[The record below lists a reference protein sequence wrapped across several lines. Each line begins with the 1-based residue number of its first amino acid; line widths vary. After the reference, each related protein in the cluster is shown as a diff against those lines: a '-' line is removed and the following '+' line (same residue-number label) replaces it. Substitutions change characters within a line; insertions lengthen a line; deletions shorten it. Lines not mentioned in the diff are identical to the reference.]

1 MFENILKHLIA
12 QGELH
17 ERSVYDFRCF
27 TEYLENQSEYTKEK
41 LQDLVQKINHRT
53 AEPHEKFGAHL
64 IELMRDLGEY
74 GLIPDTLFNLKGGP
88 FDLSDVTKPQ
98 KECEK
103 IWSEQHVAV
112 RNTIDVDI
120 TQFPV
125 SLQKYYDEYYEEDL
139 FYAWLAF
146 LWQEVEGYRCGLK
159 VMTLEMNST
168 ATFSL
173 NDFAHEF
180 FSAYTDR
187 DQTKTPSYIEPVFH
201 RKLSLVELFKRASLR
216 PNYFNT
222 YKTTGD
228 TLRKAISFVK

>member
-1 MFENILKHLIA
+1 MLT
-12 QGELH
+12 
-17 ERSVYDFRCF
+17 S
-27 TEYLENQSEYTKEK
+27 
-41 LQDLVQKINHRT
+41 HR
-53 AEPHEKFGAHL
+53 
-64 IELMRDLGEY
+64 
-74 GLIPDTLFNLKGGP
+74 
-88 FDLSDVTKPQ
+88 
-98 KECEK
+98 
-103 IWSEQHVAV
+103 
-112 RNTIDVDI
+112 
-120 TQFPV
+120 FPV

-201 RKLSLVELFKRASLR
+201 RKLSLVELFKRRLFARIISTR
-216 PNYFNT
+216 IR
-222 YKTTGD
+222 TTGD